1 MVRGAPITFGEQ
13 VQMIIEAFFGLVLAI
28 TGGNDTPTDPA
39 TMIYR
44 GLVTTNKI
52 IQKEKNN
59 EMDDSI
65 HEEKYQITKDILE
78 ELRK

>member
-1 MVRGAPITFGEQ
+1 
-13 VQMIIEAFFGLVLAI
+13 MIIEAFFGLVLAI
-28 TGGNDTPTDPA
+28 GGGNDTPTDPA
-39 TMIYR
+39 SMIYR

-52 IQKEKNN
+52 IKKEKNN
-59 EMDDSI
+59 EVDDSI